1 MTELGALLDC
11 TSSSDDDDD
20 LLVPEEQVPFM
31 LVTGRWR
38 HDNELRA
45 DLAKRFGDSDLQMIM
60 DDIDALAHKPLT
72 YQMAHEAFFHNH
84 LLGLAYLELFGHRG
98 KYYELHVGH
107 KPRRGDGAV
116 PLPYV
121 AHNDAK
127 VCCPNSSGLL
137 QPAIN
142 HAIDHEQPLVD
153 LGCGEAAYLQRAPG
167 DLVAVGYELN
177 ANPLLMETIRRNARA
192 FELHRGTFYFVP
204 LSFTLATIPE
214 GSYTLFSWHPGS
226 HRCPKIHDDAKV
238 TAFFAAVRFDN
249 LQEVGL
255 GLKATSERT
264 NIYSNHELETLPRGS
279 TRPQEDDFEA
289 LLCAFPF
296 DRYYDER
303 RCRSLTAGCP
313 EKGIERAQWTLDHVK
328 WRFIHAYLGANA
340 SQTSTQRLLGCGI
353 PQKECRTRIVTS
365 MLAKRIQQE
374 DDSI

>member
-1 MTELGALLDC
+1 MAELGALLDC
-11 TSSSDDDDD
+11 SSSSDDDDD

-38 HDNELRA
+38 HDTELRA
-45 DLAKRFGDSDLQMIM
+45 DLAKRFGDDDLQLIM
-60 DDIDALAHKPLT
+60 EDIDALSYKPLT

-107 KPRRGDGAV
+107 KPRRGDGSV

-137 QPAIN
+137 QPAID
-142 HAIDHEQPLVD
+142 HALEHEQPLVD
-153 LGCGEAAYLQRAPG
+153 LGCGEAAYLQRAHG

-177 ANPLLMETIRRNARA
+177 ANPLLIETIRRNARA
-192 FELHRGTFYFVP
+192 FELHRGIFYFVP

-226 HRCPKIHDDAKV
+226 HKCPKIHDDAKV

-249 LQEVGL
+249 LYETGL
-255 GLKATSERT
+255 SLRAKSDRT
-264 NIYSNHELETLPRGS
+264 CIYSNHELDAIPKGFDWVLK
-279 TRPQEDDFEA
+279 DNFEK
-289 LLCAFPF
+289 LLCEFPLEQ
-296 DRYYDER
+296 YYDAR
-303 RCRSLTAGCP
+303 RCKSMLASCP
-313 EKGIERAQWTLDHVK
+313 SGGIERARWMLEHVK
-328 WRFIHAYLGANA
+328 WKFIHAYLGANA
-340 SQTSTQRLLGCGI
+340 SETSTVRLLNCGI
-353 PQKECRTRIVTS
+353 PQRECRTRIIATMMLDTEVT
-365 MLAKRIQQE
+365 
-374 DDSI
+374 D